1 MEVVMQWL
9 DDVDD
14 LLAAVRHR
22 LRLWPG
28 LHLTGAGGRPRTRHP

>member
-1 MEVVMQWL
+1 MELVLQWL

-22 LRLWPG
+22 LRLWPDRSRG
-28 LHLTGAGGRPRTRHP
+28 RGRPRG